1 MTDSG
6 IRKASADVPEGSPGA
21 PGRLE
26 QAATSD
32 RRLLTRS
39 SVTLISRGF
48 AKSAQIIFLVVAAR
62 LLTVEEFATYSYMLV
77 LATVFSFVSEIGVP
91 IVAGRDVSAGRARPG
106 DLYAAALPVVVVS
119 AGVAALLVPLFTA
132 VDSGPGSTLVP
143 ALLVATF
150 VLFNRLFEFQ
160 ATILRG
166 VGRFNVE
173 AAIQAGGAV
182 IVIAGGTAATA
193 AGLGV
198 SAVLAVLCVKE
209 GLSGLLAY
217 AVLREDLTR
226 SAGPPPI
233 RWRQLL
239 RTGIRLSLAGLALV
253 LVMRLPL
260 VVLGNSGT
268 ARQVALFSAAQR
280 FADAAWLLAA
290 TAGVSL
296 LPGIAY
302 LARAD
307 RPRARRLV
315 RRVLLA
321 AGAAAAVLALAAQPL
336 AEPAMRL
343 LFGSGYS
350 SGGTILQI
358 ILAGLPAY
366 VALGISWNAI
376 VAIDG
381 EPRLLNVGLAGI
393 FVAVIAAALLVPSG
407 ATGAAWAFVIS
418 LYVMATF
425 SLATLVRE
433 LRTESPIA
441 IWPAGYGRS

>member
-1 MTDSG
+1 MTGSVSETSP
-6 IRKASADVPEGSPGA
+6 AELAEVPAGA

-39 SVTLISRGF
+39 SVTLISRVF

-91 IVAGRDVSAGRARPG
+91 VVAGRDVSAGRASPG

-119 AGVAALLVPLFTA
+119 AGAAALLVPGFAAL
-132 VDSGPGSTLVP
+132 DSGPGSTLVP
-143 ALLVATF
+143 ALLVAAF
-150 VLFNRLFEFQ
+150 VVFNRLFEFQ

-173 AAIQAGGAV
+173 AAIQAAGAPV
-182 IVIAGGTAATA
+182 FIAGATAATA

-198 SAVLAVLCVKE
+198 SAVLAMLCVKE
-209 GLSGLLAY
+209 LASGVVAYLA
-217 AVLREDLTR
+217 LRPDLAR
-226 SAGPPPI
+226 SPGPPPI
-233 RWRQLL
+233 GWRQLL
-239 RTGIRLSLAGLALV
+239 RTGVRLSLAGLALV

-260 VVLGNSGT
+260 VALGNSGT
-268 ARQVALFSAAQR
+268 EEQVALFSAAQR

-290 TAGVSL
+290 TAGVAL
-296 LPGIAY
+296 LPGLAY
-302 LARAD
+302 LARSE

-315 RRVLLA
+315 RRVLVA
-321 AGAAAAVLALAAQPL
+321 IGAGSTVLALVAQPL

-343 LFGSGYS
+343 LFGSTFS
-350 SGGTILQI
+350 PGGGLLQI
-358 ILAGLPAY
+358 IAAGMPAY
-366 VALGISWNAI
+366 FILGISWNAI

-393 FVAVIAAALLVPSG
+393 LVSVVLAAVLVPQG
-407 ATGAAWAFVIS
+407 ANGAAWTFVAS
-418 LYVMATF
+418 LSVMATL
-425 SLATLVRE
+425 SLTTL
-433 LRTESPIA
+433 LRQLRAGPPSTMGSPGHA
-441 IWPAGYGRS
+441 ST